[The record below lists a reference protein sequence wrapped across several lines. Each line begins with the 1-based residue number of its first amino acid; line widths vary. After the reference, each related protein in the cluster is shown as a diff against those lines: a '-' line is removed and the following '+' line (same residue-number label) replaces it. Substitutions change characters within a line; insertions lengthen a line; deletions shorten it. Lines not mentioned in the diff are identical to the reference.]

1 MLLPKSIV
9 LARNIAVA
17 FLNGLLTLII
27 LLIAPLGLLAVITN
41 TVLVTLST
49 YILLS
54 FSDGILRQMFASNQV
69 KEINQTQ
76 VPVKRW
82 LDEQI
87 SPKRRDDE

>member
-1 MLLPKSIV
+1 MFLPKSIV

-54 FSDGILRQMFASNQV
+54 FSDGILQRMFASNQV

-76 VPVKRW
+76 VPVNRW
-82 LDEQI
+82 LDRQI

>member
-54 FSDGILRQMFASNQV
+54 FSDGILQRMFASNQV

-87 SPKRRDDE
+87 SPKTRDDE

>member
-69 KEINQTQ
+69 TEINQTQ